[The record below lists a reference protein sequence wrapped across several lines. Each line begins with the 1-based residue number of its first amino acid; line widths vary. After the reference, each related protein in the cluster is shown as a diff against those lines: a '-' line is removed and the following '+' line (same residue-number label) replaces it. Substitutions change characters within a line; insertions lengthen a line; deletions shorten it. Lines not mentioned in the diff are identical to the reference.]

1 LEKRFVKTSHL
12 KPGSYLLVDDQVCQ
26 VKDVDISKPGKHGA
40 SKARVTAIGVFD
52 DVKRT
57 LLQSATEDSES
68 PIIERGSAQVVA
80 DLGASFQIM
89 DTVTFQTFDLPK
101 PKDLEGLRAGD
112 EVEYIKCDE
121 KIRIVRKK

>member
-1 LEKRFVKTSHL
+1 MEKRFVKTSHL